1 MSFVASTLVKSY
13 FTATRY
19 GKIHQKFVR
28 RKMRSSFEIID
39 FFIFEPNFFRNMRIF
54 KKKLAMKI
62 GKSIF
67 QNLMSSA
74 PLRLYRG
81 YVTNNTSN
89 ERKETYE
96 EGK

>member
-1 MSFVASTLVKSY
+1 
-13 FTATRY
+13 
-19 GKIHQKFVR
+19 
-28 RKMRSSFEIID
+28 MRSSFEIID
-39 FFIFEPNFFRNMRIF
+39 FFIDKPNSLKNIQIF
-54 KKKLAMKI
+54 KKDSVQYRE
-62 GKSIF
+62 KSIF